1 MWKVPFSTTFLEAG
15 TLDEI
20 IKRMRIERQ
29 SSLTPG
35 DLELLRFI
43 LAKEIVNI
51 EETIKNN
58 PDDIE
63 ENKERQM
70 YVTRIDVIHQKI
82 VTRLVTSSWSWTG
95 SPVG

>member
-1 MWKVPFSTTFLEAG
+1 M
-15 TLDEI
+15 
-20 IKRMRIERQ
+20 
-29 SSLTPG
+29 
-35 DLELLRFI
+35 RFI
-43 LAKEIVNI
+43 LAKEIANI

-70 YVTRIDVIHQKI
+70 YVTRIDVIRQKI